1 MAAHLLLL
9 RRRRLLLSLR
19 RLCRGRHAF
28 RWGLCGRRLR
38 RRGGRRRGC
47 GRRRQLACELDGPGT
62 GRLELPDDLGLGL
75 DGHVVDRDHF
85 AADGQPRGLPT
96 NSRACSGGGQD
107 GGEAQRQRRL
117 ASQRWR
123 SYFCG
128 AARNAVAGHDSFDR
142 DAHAEAA
149 LPLRDADADGG
160 HLGGFQRTLS
170 SALLS
175 CSAAESGTVQDSHQC
190 RALPVYMSRRWP
202 MAAGLPRW
210 EADGRNHSR
219 AAAPHPM

>member
-1 MAAHLLLL
+1 MHCTSASGSFASSYAQTQRWVRRAAEHAVSKCASSAPEMAAHLLLL

-160 HLGGFQRTLS
+160 HLGGGQAVL
-170 SALLS
+170 
-175 CSAAESGTVQDSHQC
+175 
-190 RALPVYMSRRWP
+190 RRW
-202 MAAGLPRW
+202 
-210 EADGRNHSR
+210 NT
-219 AAAPHPM
+219 